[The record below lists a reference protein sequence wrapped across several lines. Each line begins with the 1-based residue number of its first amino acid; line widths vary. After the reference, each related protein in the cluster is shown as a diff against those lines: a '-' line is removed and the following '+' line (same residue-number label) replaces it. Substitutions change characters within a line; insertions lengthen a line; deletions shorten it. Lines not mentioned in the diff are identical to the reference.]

1 MHEFVSFNHQISPAN
16 QVKINGIS
24 AATFYGNGI
33 FTTIAVYHSKPF
45 LWEKHW
51 QRLTK
56 NAVQLGIDISDFSEE
71 SVKNALSE
79 IIDYNKMTTGR
90 ARLTLF
96 DESSTEIWQTENV
109 EKTSLLIVT
118 ADRRIISNSLRLTV
132 SPFRVNSNS
141 PLVNIKSC
149 NYLENFLAL
158 REAKQRDF
166 NEAVRLNEK
175 NEIVS
180 ACLANIF
187 WIKDDEV
194 FTPTLETGALQGT
207 TRDFILDNFPVI
219 EKSANL
225 RELQSAAGIFLTSAG
240 VGIAQVETCD
250 GQRCV
255 FSNIFHQIEQLFIKI
270 GNISK

>member
-1 MHEFVSFNHQISPAN
+1 MHDFVSFNHQISPAN

-96 DESSTEIWQTENV
+96 DESSRQRIEHDIHAAPARGIHYLIREI
-109 EKTSLLIVT
+109 KR
-118 ADRRIISNSLRLTV
+118 AR
-132 SPFRVNSNS
+132 
-141 PLVNIKSC
+141 
-149 NYLENFLAL
+149 
-158 REAKQRDF
+158 
-166 NEAVRLNEK
+166 
-175 NEIVS
+175 
-180 ACLANIF
+180 
-187 WIKDDEV
+187 IKDV
-194 FTPTLETGALQGT
+194 FDSQL
-207 TRDFILDNFPVI
+207 
-219 EKSANL
+219 
-225 RELQSAAGIFLTSAG
+225 
-240 VGIAQVETCD
+240 AQV
-250 GQRCV
+250 RAL
-255 FSNIFHQIEQLFIKI
+255 LF
-270 GNISK
+270 

>member
-79 IIDYNKMTTGR
+79 IIDYNKVTTGR

-109 EKTSLLIVT
+109 EKTSLLIIT
-118 ADRRIISNSLRLTV
+118 ANSRATPKPLQLTIS
-132 SPFRVNSNS
+132 PYRVNSKS
-141 PLVNIKSC
+141 SLVNIKSC
-149 NYLENFLAL
+149 NYLENILAL
-158 REAKQRDF
+158 REAKQKGF
-166 NEAVRLNEK
+166 GEAVRLNER
-175 NEIVS
+175 NELVS
-180 ACLANIF
+180 ACMANIF
-187 WIKDDEV
+187 WIKNDEI
-194 FTPTLETGALQGT
+194 FTPNLETGALQGT
-207 TRDFILDNFPVI
+207 TRDFILDNFSVI

-225 RELQSAAGIFLTSAG
+225 QELQSADGIFLTSAG
-240 VGIAQVETCD
+240 IGIAQIETFD
-250 GQRCV
+250 GQKYV
-255 FSNIFHQIEQLFIKI
+255 FSNIFYQIEQLFIKI